1 MNTPK
6 TALGIVLA
14 LVIAT
19 TTAIFGQVHI
29 LTDTNGVL
37 LEPKAFFTKNTNAL
51 RDALDASGYSPS
63 QGDYLPRTGGEI
75 PGGFSL
81 IRTNDGVGQFA
92 FGGRSD
98 PYTNDAFAFVYYSG
112 VLTAGPVG
120 SFIADSY
127 PAFEW
132 FRLDDANWEMYGGV
146 TAPWFIAGTTNLLEE
161 INLKQAKSDALS
173 SLSTNNAASLT
184 NLNAANLASGEIPQ
198 ARFPS
203 ILQSLALGEG
213 GDLTAANRPTNANQ
227 FVTLGFIQ
235 EAARGGVVSHF
246 DVGSHAAG
254 FNLTGVIGS
263 TNRNSIEAIST
274 ARTNAGTAL
283 VTGNYVAAFITTNSY
298 SSVAS
303 GIAIIELY
311 AYESSP
317 GSPQITAELYCV
329 NSQTLL
335 EEREWTPAPAYQTV
349 PAGTDPSLMRF
360 SVPISDRSSTT
371 NFYLAVKIKQ
381 LNSGTVALVTGG
393 AYDSHLSFSLPS
405 SSFVMKSGDAM
416 TGPLTLSSTEAA
428 GTSNKVAATTEFVGK
443 AIFDAIGGL
452 GDPGGGVSTNNANA
466 WSQKQTF
473 NGGIDASGATNN
485 LGIIHVSAI
494 ESDTPVDQS
503 IGGTGGTD
511 PESARFALGLA
522 YDDDIM
528 AFYLGLKQIALA
540 MLNDGDMPFRNSAGI
555 MTNTPS
561 ASFGRSV
568 LNQSSESAVRSLIG
582 AVYSA
587 GDTMTGPLRVP
598 YIAVESA
605 HTNGSNYAATLQAVA
620 EVEARLSVGTFISSV
635 DTNLD
640 VVGGQLR
647 ITNVEP
653 SATGRLVRQSQLDSF
668 SVTASN
674 SVLVEVLTNA
684 TGTWTKPSGA
694 KMIRIFAFG
703 GGGGGGSGARGTN
716 VAVAGGGGGG
726 AGASMA
732 EWTFS
737 ADEIASSVAY
747 TNGIA
752 GTNGPSIS
760 SDNATGLPG
769 GAGGDTIFGPYIS
782 AAGGTFGSAGTNATG
797 GTGATATTRM
807 YSGSNG
813 GAGSSPTSATAGSG
827 INNRAGGATGGGGGG
842 GFTGSASMTNSPAA
856 GGAIQ
861 HVVTMA
867 GGVAGTLGSP
877 NGGDGLSVGL
887 GTGLIPRPGTGGG
900 GGYPAFAGSGNGG
913 SGGFPGGGGGGGAG
927 SRAGTASG
935 AGGSG
940 GAGCIVVI
948 THF

>member
-81 IRTNDGVGQFA
+81 IRTNDVFGQFA
-92 FGGRSD
+92 FGGRWA

-494 ESDTPVDQS
+494 ESDTPVYQS

-540 MLNDGDMPFRNSAGI
+540 MLNDGDIPFRNSAGI

-561 ASFGRSV
+561 ASFGRSL

-582 AVYSA
+582 AVYSG
-587 GDTMTGPLRVP
+587 GDTMTGPLNVP
-598 YIAVESA
+598 YEEYDPAWTNNAATNQALTKKAFAKKMETVTSGGAFFSSVSDDFTNNSGQLQFAAEATTGTGKIVRESA
-605 HTNGSNYAATLQAVA
+605 
-620 EVEARLSVGTFISSV
+620 
-635 DTNLD
+635 
-640 VVGGQLR
+640 
-647 ITNVEP
+647 
-653 SATGRLVRQSQLDSF
+653 
-668 SVTASN
+668 
-674 SVLVEVLTNA
+674 
-684 TGTWTKPSGA
+684 
-694 KMIRIFAFG
+694 
-703 GGGGGGSGARGTN
+703 
-716 VAVAGGGGGG
+716 
-726 AGASMA
+726 
-732 EWTFS
+732 
-737 ADEIASSVAY
+737 
-747 TNGIA
+747 
-752 GTNGPSIS
+752 
-760 SDNATGLPG
+760 
-769 GAGGDTIFGPYIS
+769 
-782 AAGGTFGSAGTNATG
+782 
-797 GTGATATTRM
+797 TGATASFAGLSDVVMDTNTLHKGDFM
-807 YSGSNG
+807 SWGGANWVQNLAPGGSSLPDYWEELWYPCNGSTSGTGFSANTING
-813 GAGSSPTSATAGSG
+813 GTQAANAGVLRGRIGYHRIGCTSTPGTYF
-827 INNRAGGATGGGGGG
+827 TGGYVDIGTTTFAPTNEYHGRAEVLISVTNGVNHNI
-842 GFTGSASMTNSPAA
+842 GF
-856 GGAIQ
+856 
-861 HVVTMA
+861 H
-867 GGVAGTLGSP
+867 
-877 NGGDGLSVGL
+877 DGLSGTNAPTEAICLSVTNGVMTFMVAMAGNSTL
-887 GTGLIPRPGTGGG
+887 GTGTPHIVDTNQWYSVTWGVTNQVATVKATTNGVV
-900 GGYPAFAGSGNGG
+900 AFQDAISSSNV
-913 SGGFPGGGGGGGAG
+913 P
-927 SRAGTASG
+927 
-935 AGGSG
+935 AGGTVTMG
-940 GAGCIVVI
+940 FGVNAFTTAAGPTNGVNMLFLKRVGMRYR
-948 THF
+948 TY